1 VASIH
6 EKNVVF
12 GIEEFGYSRQES
24 LAISDSTKVRT
35 Q

>member
-1 VASIH
+1 
-6 EKNVVF
+6 VF

-24 LAISDSTKVRT
+24 LAMMVDSTKVRT